1 MANSENINTAGS
13 EVNLK
18 SLVANILKRKLFLA
32 ISLVGCLAVAFIYI
46 KMATPIYNVSTSL
59 IIDPSGKSR
68 MLGDSKYVDG
78 AVGLIGTEKNLFN
91 EISIIK
97 SHSLIKQTL
106 TDLPFEVSYHTGSW
120 FNKKEYFGYY
130 PIEVELLDSSA
141 QLFKTPIH
149 IEILSDQKYRINI
162 ETNNFLV
169 SNPSTGTTHEV
180 NQDFIFS
187 EVHSF
192 GTPVIHDY
200 FSFIVN
206 KPSYRVVLENFD
218 SDLFFKVNDIGSL
231 TQSYLD
237 NLQIDQMDIQAS
249 ILNISI
255 EGAIV
260 EKEKA
265 FLEKLSHNYIN
276 NKLLERNE
284 IALSKEVF
292 IKDQLVAISDSLN
305 KAERNLE
312 SFQRSAGAVNLT
324 ATATN
329 ALTEVQ
335 KLQSEK
341 SQMDLNINYYNSLL
355 AYLSDSTN
363 SGKIVAP
370 SVVGIED
377 PLLNENLLELQRL
390 YAKKNQPFYNG
401 NGGLSLLNT
410 QIKNTTHTIQENL
423 RNLIQSSRSAVGNI
437 SNRMAI
443 QDQIIDQL
451 PGEEKQLIGFQRKR
465 VLYDNLFNYLSQE
478 LAKTGIARA
487 EDIPDTKVL
496 DEPRMIGGK
505 PIAPQKAII
514 FLLAGIIGLIIPM
527 GWIVFFDSF
536 EGTIQSRNQLE
547 ACSDIPIVASI
558 AHYQAGSRL
567 FKKDN
572 ADWRVEES
580 FRDLSAGLQF
590 LIPDKRKNI
599 IGVTSTVPDE
609 GKTFVA
615 TNLAMSLAKSGRK
628 VLIIDSDFR
637 NPSVTRSIASDE
649 QKDLAD
655 FLMGNVQSITE
666 ITHTHNEVDNLY
678 FIPTFLEEDN
688 PHRILS
694 SFKWS
699 RLLQDLANT
708 YDYVVI
714 DSPAL
719 GLVSDYLLISKYV
732 DIHLFVIRRNV
743 SKPTYLAELEKLKKK
758 GSMDRTFLIFNDAF
772 GKSFKY
778 GYSEY
783 QYGHTRKSSASSV

>member
-1 MANSENINTAGS
+1 MASQENINIVAN

-18 SLVANILKRKLFLA
+18 TLFTNILRRKFFLA
-32 ISLVGCLAVAFIYI
+32 ISLLSCLAIAFVYI
-46 KMATPIYNVSTSL
+46 QFATPIYHVSTSL

-68 MLGDSKYVDG
+68 MLGDSKYVEG
-78 AVGLIGTEKNLFN
+78 GVGLIGTEKNLFN

-106 TDLPFEVSYHTGSW
+106 TDLPFEVSYYSKGW
-120 FNKKEYFGYY
+120 FNKKEHFGYF

-162 ETNNFLV
+162 EANDFLV
-169 SNPSTGTTHEV
+169 SNPSTSTTHEV
-180 NQDFIFS
+180 NQDFVFT

-200 FSFIVN
+200 FTFIVRRPEY
-206 KPSYRVVLENFD
+206 KVVLENFGD
-218 SDLFFKVNDIGSL
+218 EDLFFEINDIGSL

-237 NLQIDQMDIQAS
+237 NLQIDQVDIQAS
-249 ILNISI
+249 ILNVSI
-255 EGAIV
+255 EGPIV

-265 FLEKLSHNYIN
+265 FLEKLCYNYIN

-284 IALSKEVF
+284 IALSKELF

-329 ALTEVQ
+329 ALSEVQ
-335 KLQSEK
+335 KLQSER

-355 AYLSDSTN
+355 TYLSDSTN
-363 SGKIVAP
+363 SEKIVAP

-377 PLLNENLLELQRL
+377 PLLNENLLELRRL

-401 NGGLSLLNT
+401 EGGLSFLNT
-410 QIKNTTHTIQENL
+410 QIQNTTRTIQENL
-423 RNLIQSSRSAVGNI
+423 RNLIQSSQSAVGNI
-437 SNRMAI
+437 NYRMSI
-443 QDQIIDQL
+443 QDRIIDQL

-487 EDIPDTKVL
+487 EDIPDTRVL

-505 PIAPQKAII
+505 PIEPQKTII
-514 FLLAGIIGLIIPM
+514 LLLAAIIGLIIPV

-536 EGTIQSRNQLE
+536 EPTIRSRNQLE
-547 ACSDIPIVASI
+547 ACSDIPIAASI
-558 AHYQAGSRL
+558 AHYESGSRL

-572 ADWRVEES
+572 TDWRVEES

-590 LIPDKRKNI
+590 LIPDKKKNI

-615 TNLAMSLAKSGRK
+615 TNLAMSLAKSGKK

-637 NPSVTRSIASDE
+637 NPSTTRNIVLDE
-649 QKDLAD
+649 GKDLAD
-655 FLMGNVQSITE
+655 FLRGNIHSVTE
-666 ITHTHNEVDNLY
+666 ITHAYAEVDNLY
-678 FIPTFLEEDN
+678 FSPTFL
-688 PHRILS
+688 
-694 SFKWS
+694 
-699 RLLQDLANT
+699 
-708 YDYVVI
+708 
-714 DSPAL
+714 
-719 GLVSDYLLISKYV
+719 
-732 DIHLFVIRRNV
+732 
-743 SKPTYLAELEKLKKK
+743 
-758 GSMDRTFLIFNDAF
+758 
-772 GKSFKY
+772 
-778 GYSEY
+778 
-783 QYGHTRKSSASSV
+783 